1 MGNTNLLSFFK
12 TSGPIL
18 TKIEQKDD
26 ISKPIL
32 SVIVTISA
40 GSSYDNLFREVPQVA
55 QSGRISLYSLN
66 MDRIDEFSQHLMDF
80 QSSKID
86 EIKNLGNEME
96 EVSPDAVLFNFECC
110 SSCSTNNY
118 HFPQKGS
125 TIKLINYLLERG
137 HMVMCSDFAVR
148 ALVNDW
154 GRKLG
159 PNPFVILGE
168 CRNFIELSFSPKALE
183 ESHSKQLQMVGQLCP
198 TGQTFIDD
206 VWPRTVVF
214 GIDTKKIENEL
225 YTLSVLTILSN
236 TAGYDINSKKEYSWT
251 IEDKTGPVGHVLL
264 KYKTGGML
272 LLSAGHWIELSNL
285 NVNIHNL
292 EEVALRNYGKNHG
305 YLEKINEIKNTED
318 EGERQTKISKMAC
331 KFVQQTAACNYSTNL
346 KSEK

>member
-12 TSGPIL
+12 ASGPIL

-40 GSSYDNLFREVPQVA
+40 GSSYDNLFREVPPVVPG
-55 QSGRISLYSLN
+55 GRISLYSLN
-66 MDRIDEFSQHLMDF
+66 MDRIDEFLQHLMNF

-86 EIKNLGNEME
+86 EIKNLGKEME
-96 EVSPDAVLFNFECC
+96 DVSPDAVLFNFECC
-110 SSCSTNNY
+110 SGCSTNNY

-125 TIKLINYLLERG
+125 TIKLISYLLERG

-148 ALVNDW
+148 ALINDW
-154 GRKLG
+154 GKTLG

-168 CRNFIELSFSPKALE
+168 CRTFIELSFSPKALE
-183 ESHSKQLQMVGQLCP
+183 ESPSKQLQMVGQLCQ
-198 TGQTFIDD
+198 TGKSFIDD
-206 VWPRTVVF
+206 VWPRTIVL
-214 GIDTKKIENEL
+214 GIDTTKIENEL
-225 YTLSVLTILSN
+225 YTVSVLTIVTN
-236 TAGYDINSKKEYSWT
+236 TDGYDINSKKEYSWT
-251 IEDKTGPVGHVLL
+251 IDDETGPVGHVLL

-272 LLSAGHWIELSNL
+272 LLTAVHWIELSKL

-292 EEVALRNYGKNHG
+292 EEVALKNYGENHG

-318 EGERQTKISKMAC
+318 EGERQTKINKMAC